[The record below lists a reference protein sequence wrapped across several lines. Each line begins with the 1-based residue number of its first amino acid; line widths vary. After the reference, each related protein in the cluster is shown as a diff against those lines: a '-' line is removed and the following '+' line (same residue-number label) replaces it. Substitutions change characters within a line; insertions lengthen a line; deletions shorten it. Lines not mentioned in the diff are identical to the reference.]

1 MLGKRA
7 KFALIPVLA
16 GTLVLSACSSSS
28 DSAGDAAEFEA
39 AAAKW
44 INDEFQPSAISKDEQ
59 TEEMKW
65 LVNASAPYRGLS
77 IKVASEGL
85 TTHKYE
91 SETLTKAFK
100 DITGITVTHDII
112 GEGDVVQNIQTE
124 YQTGKPIYDAYIND
138 SDLIGTHSRS
148 QAIIPLSDYIEGEG
162 KDVTSPFLDLK
173 DFIGTKFT
181 TGPDKKLYQLPD
193 QQFANLYWFRYD

>member
-1 MLGKRA
+1 VLGKRA

-39 AAAKW
+39 AAAMW

-77 IKVASEGL
+77 LLEL
-85 TTHKYE
+85 
-91 SETLTKAFK
+91 
-100 DITGITVTHDII
+100 
-112 GEGDVVQNIQTE
+112 Q
-124 YQTGKPIYDAYIND
+124 
-138 SDLIGTHSRS
+138 
-148 QAIIPLSDYIEGEG
+148 
-162 KDVTSPFLDLK
+162 
-173 DFIGTKFT
+173 
-181 TGPDKKLYQLPD
+181 
-193 QQFANLYWFRYD
+193 